1 MDYYK
6 KITEYSKVTDYIVE
20 CKALLHQ
27 HGDLECDGLSYNI
40 TASNKH
46 RWVAF
51 FRRIQIHLNNRRKI
65 PDDSQWAR
73 KEEQEVN
80 LFFTRFLIIA

>member
-27 HGDLECDGLSYNI
+27 HGDLQSDGLSFNI

-51 FRRIQIHLNNRRKI
+51 FQRIQMRLNNHRKI

-73 KEEQEVN
+73 QEQQELN
-80 LFFTRFLIIA
+80 LFLRHF